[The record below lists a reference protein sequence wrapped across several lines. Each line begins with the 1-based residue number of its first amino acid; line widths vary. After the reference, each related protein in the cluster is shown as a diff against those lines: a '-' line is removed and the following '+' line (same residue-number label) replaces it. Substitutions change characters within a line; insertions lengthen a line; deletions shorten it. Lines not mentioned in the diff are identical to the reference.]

1 MKIAMA
7 TDHAAF
13 SLKEKIKNYLLSSG
27 YEIIDFGCYN
37 EEPVDYP
44 LFISKAARAVANG
57 QCERGVVM
65 CGSGIGASIVANK
78 IKGIRCA
85 LVYTPELCRLA
96 RQHNNANMIALA
108 GRFTEENIATRIVD
122 VFLLTQFEGGRHLR
136 RINQIL
142 EIEEGKYDDY

>member
-13 SLKEKIKNYLLSSG
+13 SLKEEIKSYLLQSG
-27 YEIIDFGCYN
+27 YNVTDFGCYS
-37 EEPVDYP
+37 EDSVDYP
-44 LFISKAARAVANG
+44 LFILKAARAVANG
-57 QCERGVVM
+57 ECERGIVM

-96 RQHNNANMIALA
+96 RQHNDANMIALA
-108 GRFTEENIATRIVD
+108 GRFTEKDTAKRIVD
-122 VFLLTQFEGGRHLR
+122 VFLLTQFEGGRHHR
-136 RINQIL
+136 RVNQIL
-142 EIEEGKYDDY
+142 EIEEGKI

>member
-13 SLKEKIKNYLLSSG
+13 SLKERIKHYLNNL
-27 YEIIDFGCYN
+27 EHEVIDFGCYS
-37 EEPVDYP
+37 EESADYP

-57 QCERGVVM
+57 QCERGIVM

-96 RQHNNANMIALA
+96 RQHNDANIIALA
-108 GRFTEENIATRIVD
+108 GRFTEEDTAKRIVD
-122 VFLLTQFEGGRHLR
+122 VFLLTKFEGGRHLGR
-136 RINQIL
+136 VNQII
-142 EIEEGKYDDY
+142 EIEEGRL

>member
-13 SLKEKIKNYLLSSG
+13 SLKEKIKHYFNNL
-27 YEIIDFGCYN
+27 EHEVIDFGCYS
-37 EEPVDYP
+37 EESADYP

-57 QCERGVVM
+57 QCERGIVM

-96 RQHNNANMIALA
+96 RQHNDANIIALA
-108 GRFTEENIATRIVD
+108 GRFTEEDTAKRIVD
-122 VFLLTQFEGGRHLR
+122 VFLLTKFEGGRHLR
-136 RINQIL
+136 RVNQII
-142 EIEEGKYDDY
+142 EIEEGRL

>member
-13 SLKEKIKNYLLSSG
+13 SLKERIKHYLNNL
-27 YEIIDFGCYN
+27 EHEVIDFGCYS
-37 EEPVDYP
+37 EESADYP

-57 QCERGVVM
+57 QCERGIVM

-96 RQHNNANMIALA
+96 RQHNDANMIALA
-108 GRFTEENIATRIVD
+108 GRFTEEDTAKRIVD
-122 VFLLTQFEGGRHLR
+122 VFLLTKFEGGRHLR
-136 RINQIL
+136 RVNQII
-142 EIEEGKYDDY
+142 EIEEGRL

>member
-1 MKIAMA
+1 MA

-13 SLKEKIKNYLLSSG
+13 SLKEKIKDYLHELG
-27 YEIIDFGCYN
+27 HEVMDFGCYS
-37 EEPVDYP
+37 EDSVDYP

-57 QCERGVVM
+57 QCDRGIVM

-96 RQHNNANMIALA
+96 RQHNNANVIALA
-108 GRFTEENIATRIVD
+108 GRFTQKDTAKRIVD

-136 RINQIL
+136 RVNQIS
-142 EIEEGKYDDY
+142 EIEEAKI

>member
-13 SLKEKIKNYLLSSG
+13 SLKEKIKHYLNNL
-27 YEIIDFGCYN
+27 EHEVIDFGCYS
-37 EEPVDYP
+37 EESADYP

-57 QCERGVVM
+57 QCERGIVM

-96 RQHNNANMIALA
+96 RQHNDANIIALA
-108 GRFTEENIATRIVD
+108 GRFTEEDTAKRIVD
-122 VFLLTQFEGGRHLR
+122 VFLLTKFEGGRHLR
-136 RINQIL
+136 RVNQII
-142 EIEEGKYDDY
+142 EIEEGRL

>member
-13 SLKEKIKNYLLSSG
+13 TLKETIKNYLTQLG
-27 YEIIDFGCYN
+27 HEVMDFGCYSKDS
-37 EEPVDYP
+37 VDYP

-57 QCERGVVM
+57 ECERGVVM

-78 IKGIRCA
+78 IKGVRCA

-96 RQHNNANMIALA
+96 RQHNDANMIALA
-108 GRFTEENIATRIVD
+108 GRFTPEDTAKRIVD

-136 RINQIL
+136 RVNQIL
-142 EIEEGKYDDY
+142 EIEGGKI

>member
-13 SLKEKIKNYLLSSG
+13 SLKERIKHYLNNL
-27 YEIIDFGCYN
+27 EHEVIDFGCYS
-37 EEPVDYP
+37 EESADYP

-57 QCERGVVM
+57 QCERGIVM

-96 RQHNNANMIALA
+96 RQHNDANIIALA
-108 GRFTEENIATRIVD
+108 GRFTEEDTAKRIVD
-122 VFLLTQFEGGRHLR
+122 VFLLTKFEGGRHLR
-136 RINQIL
+136 RVNQII
-142 EIEEGKYDDY
+142 EIEEGRL